1 MNKPLHKDP
10 SFWIV
15 AVVLV
20 VAADVAQ
27 FYFGFPWFTEKIAA
41 MRPAPRT
48 PPGVQDPTAIRVD
61 EQLDTSKKTY
71 SWQVPRPESDLLSR
85 TPPQVVIIPTEYSP
99 PSGGWTT
106 SRSNMAMGIR
116 LPASFVVQSAYNW
129 PSRSRVVWADP
140 APPGQFDYIA
150 NLPTGALE
158 ALQAEVKKQWGLV
171 AERES
176 RQTNVLV
183 MKVHHADAP
192 GLKPSTG
199 SVEPRQ
205 GPAGMLRLPSAP
217 MAVLVSIL
225 EATLRLPVIDQ
236 TAMTGTYTI
245 QLPMLRPP
253 APGQTTNWIE
263 QTRQVFIE
271 QLGLD
276 LVQTNAP
283 VEMLVVKKAD

>member
-20 VAADVAQ
+20 VAANVAQ
-27 FYFGFPWFTEKIAA
+27 FYFGFPWFTEKITA

-48 PPGVQDPTAIRVD
+48 PPGVQDPTTFRVA

-71 SWQVPRPESDLLSR
+71 SWQVPRPEPDLLNR

-116 LPASFVVQSAYNW
+116 MAANFVVQSAYNW
-129 PSRSRVVWADP
+129 PSRSRVVWADA

-150 NLPTGALE
+150 NLPSGALE

-171 AERES
+171 AERET
-176 RQTNVLV
+176 RQTNVLI

-199 SVEPRQ
+199 SGEPRQ
-205 GPAGMLRLPSAP
+205 GPAGAFQLPNVP
-217 MAVLVSIL
+217 MAVLVSYM
-225 EATLRLPVIDQ
+225 ESALRIPVIDE
-236 TAMTGTYTI
+236 TALTGTYNI
-245 QLPMLRPP
+245 QLPAIRPS
-253 APGQTTNWIE
+253 AGQATDRIE
-263 QTRQVFIE
+263 QARQIFLD
-271 QLGLD
+271 QLGLE
-276 LVQTNAP
+276 LIQTNAAI
-283 VEMLVVKKAD
+283 EMLVVRKAG